1 MLVDGTIVA
10 ETPEEGLE
18 FYIKD
23 GMFDLSI
30 CIWVLQKFCPR
41 VFFELTKRFFL

>member
-30 CIWVLQKFCPR
+30 CIWVYRSIILEFSWN
-41 VFFELTKRFFL
+41 